1 MPLSNPLDLEKRLA
15 RNLTRIAAERDAL
28 QDKLSSMTADKL
40 SSMTRYAIIMTLIS
54 GIELVAIFWLAF
66 R

>member
-1 MPLSNPLDLEKRLA
+1 MPLYNPLDSEKRLA
-15 RNLTRIAAERDAL
+15 QNLTRIAAERDAL
-28 QDKLSSMTADKL
+28 QDKLSSMT
-40 SSMTRYAIIMTLIS
+40 RYAIIVTLIS